1 MNSEKYEI
9 HMATVLYIEDNLA
22 NRKLVQLLIARRSDL
37 ELINAETGGEGL
49 RLAQTSLPDIILLD
63 ISLPDIQGD
72 QVLKQLRGNSQTSQI
87 PVIAISGDGIE
98 ETRLRFPEF
107 QAYLEKPVDIQ
118 MFYDTIDAL
127 LDKVA

>member
-1 MNSEKYEI
+1 
-9 HMATVLYIEDNLA
+9 MATVLYIEDNLA

-37 ELINAETGGEGL
+37 ELISAETGREGL
-49 RLAQTSLPDIILLD
+49 CLAQTYLPDIILLD

>member
-1 MNSEKYEI
+1 
-9 HMATVLYIEDNLA
+9 MATVLYIEDNLA

-37 ELINAETGGEGL
+37 ELISAETGREGL
-49 RLAQTSLPDIILLD
+49 RLAQTYLPDIILLD

-72 QVLKQLRGNSQTSQI
+72 QVLKQLRGNSQTSRI

-118 MFYDTIDAL
+118 MFYDTINAL

>member
-1 MNSEKYEI
+1 
-9 HMATVLYIEDNLA
+9 MATVLYIEDNLA

-37 ELINAETGGEGL
+37 ELISAETGREGL
-49 RLAQTSLPDIILLD
+49 CLAHTYLPDIILLD

-72 QVLKQLRGNSQTSQI
+72 QVLKQLRDNSQTSQI